1 MGLLGDL
8 KARLRGEEGFVPKA
22 YKDSLGHLTIGYGT
36 LLERPDIDK
45 RLVKLHLSPTA
56 VLSGSWPLSK
66 EQAEALLDYDAGCAI
81 TDAGDVVGRDAWE
94 RLPDTARLVCA
105 DMTYQMG
112 MGGFAGFHK
121 MLAALRAEPPDYAE
135 AAHQMRNSKWA
146 MQTPMRCRP
155 LAALLETCSTPP
167 IPPVAA

>member
-1 MGLLGDL
+1 MSLLEEL
-8 KARLRGEEGFVPKA
+8 KARLRPEEGFVPKA
-22 YKDSLGHLTIGYGT
+22 YRDSLGHLTIGYGT

-45 RLVKLHLSPTA
+45 RLSRMGLSPTTIRA
-56 VLSGSWPLSK
+56 GVWAITRV
-66 EQAEALLDYDAGCAI
+66 QAEELLDYDAACSI
-81 TDAGDVVGRDAWE
+81 TDAGDVVGRAAWE

-112 MGGFAGFHK
+112 MGGFGGFHK
-121 MLAALRAEPPDYAE
+121 MLAALRADPPDYIE
-135 AAHQMRNSKWA
+135 AAHEMRNSKWA

-155 LAALLETCSTPP
+155 LAALLETCVAPP